1 MTVRLELPSTRAPG
15 NAPRPHRR
23 GRLPRIPRKAIPYLF
38 LVPAVV
44 AELVVHI
51 IPIAVGLV
59 MSFLDV
65 GLSTITDWASAPFV
79 GLGNFG
85 AAVHFDVGVGK
96 DLIQS
101 FGVSV
106 AYTVLVVGFSWLLGF
121 GAAILLQSQRRG
133 KGTLRAMFLIP
144 YAMPAFT
151 AVITW
156 AFMFQRDGLVNE
168 FLTNVLH
175 AVGDPGP
182 FWLLDPHAF
191 WSMVIVS
198 IWRNWPFAFLI
209 LMAGLQTVPDDLY
222 EAAAIDGAG
231 AWQQIRR
238 IAVPMLRP
246 VTQVLIVV
254 LFLWNFNDFNTPF
267 VMFGESPPSGANLIS
282 IDIYTNTFSNWQL
295 GEGSAQSVL
304 MLLFLGLVV
313 SLYLLLTSRRG
324 KNAL

>member
-1 MTVRLELPSTRAPG
+1 MAIGLDLPRAQ
-15 NAPRPHRR
+15 APRDAPKQPRR
-23 GRLPRIPRKAIPYLF
+23 RRLPRISRKAIPYLF

-44 AELVVHI
+44 AELLVHI
-51 IPIAVGLV
+51 IPIVVGLA

-65 GLSTITDWASAPFV
+65 GLSTLTDWTVAPFV
-79 GLGNFG
+79 GLGNYG

-121 GAAILLQSQRRG
+121 SAAVLLQSQRRG
-133 KGTLRAMFLIP
+133 RGTLRAMFLIP

-156 AFMFQRDGLVNE
+156 GFMFQRDGLVNQ
-168 FLTNVLH
+168 FLANVLH
-175 AVGDPGP
+175 VVPDPGP

-191 WSMVIVS
+191 WSMTVVS

-209 LMAGLQTVPDDLY
+209 LMAGLQTVPGDLY

-238 IAVPMLRP
+238 ITAPMLRP
-246 VTQVLIVV
+246 VTQALLVV

-267 VMFGESPPSGANLIS
+267 VLFGKSPPSGANLIS

-304 MLLFLGLVV
+304 MLLFLGVVV
-313 SLYLLLTSRRG
+313 SVYLWLTSRRG
-324 KNAL
+324 KNAV